1 MAGNILRVG
10 LIGCGNV
17 VSYGHRP
24 ALTTLPDVKL
34 VALADV
40 TEARRKI
47 GQEWF
52 SLPDADLYS
61 DHHDLL
67 KRDDV
72 DAVVVT
78 VPQQFRREIVLDAIA
93 AGKHLL
99 SEKPIALAPAVAAEL
114 IGAAESKG
122 LTFGMVH
129 NYLFLPEYKKIKQ
142 LIYDGAIGDL
152 RVLTMHYLGVI
163 DYPGAK
169 EYQGNWRH
177 KLEAGGGVLMD
188 MIHAV
193 YLTEWLFGAFAQQV
207 MAFVDAPTYADRQPE
222 VEDLALLQ
230 IAFPTGYAVIHM
242 GWGQGV
248 GGVDASGSAGH
259 LRMRYHE
266 YQTSGF
272 NRPAELYTVRD
283 WQRTDHEMDSL
294 PEHMQNIARSFTELW
309 ADFRDAIREK
319 RPPIAPARAGQ
330 RALEIALGGYLS
342 GVTGHVVTL
351 PLSTDHPI
359 YQQGVYGLHEVETWE
374 ESRTKRA
381 EIFGLKG

>member
-1 MAGNILRVG
+1 M
-10 LIGCGNV
+10 IGCGNV

-24 ALTTLPDVKL
+24 TLTTLPDVKL

-47 GQEWF
+47 GQDWF
-52 SLPDADLYS
+52 GLLDHDLYA
-61 DHHDLL
+61 DHNALL

-93 AGKHLL
+93 SGKHVL
-99 SEKPIALAPAVAAEL
+99 SEKPVAIAPAVAAEL
-114 IGAAESKG
+114 IAAAEYRG
-122 LTFGMVH
+122 LTFGIVH
-129 NYLFLPEYKKIKQ
+129 NYHFLPEYKKIKQ
-142 LIYDGAIGDL
+142 LIDGGVIGDL

-163 DYPGAK
+163 DNPGAK
-169 EYQGNWRH
+169 EYQGDWRH
-177 KLEAGGGVLMD
+177 KQGAGGGVLMD

-193 YLTEWLFGAFAQQV
+193 YLTEWLFGASAQQV
-207 MAFVDAPTYADRQPE
+207 MAFVDAPTYAALEPE

-259 LRMRYHE
+259 LRMRYNE

-272 NRPAELYTVRD
+272 NHPAELYTVRD
-283 WQRTDHEMDSL
+283 WERTDHEMDSL
-294 PEHMQNIARSFTELW
+294 PEHMQNVARSFTELW
-309 ADFRDAIREK
+309 VDFRDAIREK
-319 RPPIAPARAGQ
+319 RPTIAPARAGQ
-330 RALEIALGGYLS
+330 RALEVALGGYLS
-342 GVTGHVVTL
+342 GVTGRVVTL
-351 PLSTDHPI
+351 PLPDDHPV
-359 YQQGVYGLHEVETWE
+359 YQQGIYGLREVEAWE
-374 ESRTKRA
+374 GSLTKQA
-381 EIFGLKG
+381 GIFGLME